1 MKQKKRNVLPTLW
14 LHNEPLVTESF
25 LTIHQVHFY
34 KPKYL
39 VFAQLELVTSWILVT
54 YKNCFKT
61 LENLD

>member
-1 MKQKKRNVLPTLW
+1 MKQKRYAFTYFI
-14 LHNEPLVTESF
+14 LHNEPSATESF